1 MLFPHLAG
9 VVVELVERTAAG
21 VLTMHA
27 RTRSAGANCPH
38 CGSASDRVHGRYMR
52 RLADAAVGG
61 ASMVIELLVRRF
73 KCPNPACRAVT
84 FAEQIAG
91 LTSPHARYTPLVR
104 EQLTSIALALAGRAG
119 ARLARMLGLRV
130 AKDTLLRLVRAT
142 PEDPVGQIRVLG
154 VDDFALRKGDSY
166 ATILVDLERRRPVD
180 VPPGRDAEPLAAW
193 LKGHPEVEIIC
204 RDRAGAYA
212 EGARSGAPQAQQ
224 VADAWHL
231 WHNLG
236 EAVEKTVGAHHS
248 CIRAAF
254 ENTIPAGPPPS
265 DDIWLTPPA
274 PAAGMLDV
282 CGRERR
288 LVTRT
293 RERYTAVRQ
302 LLDDGSTL
310 EDICRTLQLDRS
322 TVRRFARAT
331 SIDELLVKATN
342 RSTILD
348 EYKPYLHQRW
358 NEGCHS
364 SAQLYQE
371 IVALGFSGSIQ
382 TVRRY
387 LRPFKAA
394 TAAPPARRP
403 APRPRRIVRWIMTDP
418 GNLTADDAAHLKEIR
433 TSCPELDAVTHHVRD
448 FAAMMRDLR
457 GDQLPAWMER
467 VLAGDLPALH
477 SLITGLSRDIDAV
490 TAGLSTPWSS
500 GQVEGQATRT
510 KLFKRQGFGRANLDF
525 LRRRVLLAP

>member
-27 RTRSAGANCPH
+27 RARSAGANCPH
-38 CGSASDRVHGRYMR
+38 CGSASDQVHGRYMR

-61 ASMVIELLVRRF
+61 ASVVIELLVRRF

-119 ARLARMLGLRV
+119 ARLAGMLGLRV

-180 VPPGRDAEPLAAW
+180 VLPGRDAEPLAAW
-193 LKGHPEVEIIC
+193 LKDHPEVEIIC

-212 EGARSGAPQAQQ
+212 EGARSGAPQAVQ

-254 ENTIPAGPPPS
+254 ENTVPAAPDGVPPS
-265 DDIWLTPPA
+265 GV
-274 PAAGMLDV
+274 AA
-282 CGRERR
+282 
-288 LVTRT
+288 
-293 RERYTAVRQ
+293 
-302 LLDDGSTL
+302 
-310 EDICRTLQLDRS
+310 I
-322 TVRRFARAT
+322 
-331 SIDELLVKATN
+331 
-342 RSTILD
+342 
-348 EYKPYLHQRW
+348 
-358 NEGCHS
+358 
-364 SAQLYQE
+364 SA
-371 IVALGFSGSIQ
+371 
-382 TVRRY
+382 
-387 LRPFKAA
+387 
-394 TAAPPARRP
+394 
-403 APRPRRIVRWIMTDP
+403 
-418 GNLTADDAAHLKEIR
+418 
-433 TSCPELDAVTHHVRD
+433 
-448 FAAMMRDLR
+448 
-457 GDQLPAWMER
+457 
-467 VLAGDLPALH
+467 
-477 SLITGLSRDIDAV
+477 
-490 TAGLSTPWSS
+490 
-500 GQVEGQATRT
+500 
-510 KLFKRQGFGRANLDF
+510 
-525 LRRRVLLAP
+525 

>member
-1 MLFPHLAG
+1 
-9 VVVELVERTAAG
+9 
-21 VLTMHA
+21 
-27 RTRSAGANCPH
+27 
-38 CGSASDRVHGRYMR
+38 MR

-61 ASMVIELLVRRF
+61 VRVVIELLVRRF
-73 KCPNPACRAVT
+73 KCPNLACQAVT

-119 ARLARMLGLRV
+119 ARLAGVLGLRV
-130 AKDTLLRLVRAT
+130 AKDTLLRLVHAT
-142 PEDPVGQIRVLG
+142 PEEPVGQIRVLG

-166 ATILVDLERRRPVD
+166 ATILVDLETRRPVD
-180 VPPGRDAEPLAAW
+180 VLPGRDAEPLAAW

-212 EGARSGAPQAQQ
+212 EGARTGAPQAVQ

-236 EAVEKTVGAHHS
+236 AAVEKTVSAHHA
-248 CIRAAF
+248 CVRTTF
-254 ENTIPAGPPPS
+254 ENTVPATPPAG

-274 PAAGMLDV
+274 AALLDV

-293 RERYTAVRQ
+293 RERHTAVRQ

-358 NEGCHS
+358 IEGCHS
-364 SAQLYQE
+364 SAQLHQE
-371 IVALGFSGSIQ
+371 IVALGFAGSLQ

-387 LRPFKAA
+387 LRPFKTA
-394 TAAPPARRP
+394 TVGPPARRS

-418 GNLTADDAAHLKEIR
+418 GNLTADDAADLKEIR
-433 TSCPELDAVTHHVRD
+433 TGCRELDAVTHHVRD

-467 VLAGDLPALH
+467 ALTDDLPALH
-477 SLITGLSRDIDAV
+477 SLIIGLSRDIDAV

-500 GQVEGQATRT
+500 GQVEGQVTRT
-510 KLFKRQGFGRANLDF
+510 KLLKRQGYGRANLDF
-525 LRRRVLLAP
+525 LRKRVLLTP

>member
-1 MLFPHLAG
+1 
-9 VVVELVERTAAG
+9 
-21 VLTMHA
+21 MHA
-27 RTRSAGANCPH
+27 RARSAGANCPR

-61 ASMVIELLVRRF
+61 ASVMIELLMRRF
-73 KCPNPACRAVT
+73 KCPNPACPAVT

-91 LTSPHARYTPLVR
+91 LTGPHARYTPLMR

-119 ARLARMLGLRV
+119 ARLTGMLGLRV

-180 VPPGRDAEPLAAW
+180 VLPGQNTKPLAAW

-204 RDRAGAYA
+204 RDRAGAYTD
-212 EGARSGAPQAQQ
+212 GARSGAPQAQQ
-224 VADAWHL
+224 VADAWHS

-236 EAVEKTVGAHHS
+236 EAVEETVGAHHS

-254 ENTIPAGPPPS
+254 ENTIPPGPPPS

-302 LLDDGSTL
+302 LLEAGSTL
-310 EDICRTLQLDRS
+310 ENICRPLQLDRS

-331 SIDELLVKATN
+331 SIDELLAKATN

-348 EYKPYLHQRW
+348 EHKPHLHQRW
-358 NEGCHS
+358 NEGCHRRPTRTPP
-364 SAQLYQE
+364 
-371 IVALGFSGSIQ
+371 GF
-382 TVRRY
+382 
-387 LRPFKAA
+387 
-394 TAAPPARRP
+394 TAAPYRP
-403 APRPRRIVRWIMTDP
+403 LDHDGPRKPD
-418 GNLTADDAAHLKEIR
+418 
-433 TSCPELDAVTHHVRD
+433 
-448 FAAMMRDLR
+448 
-457 GDQLPAWMER
+457 
-467 VLAGDLPALH
+467 
-477 SLITGLSRDIDAV
+477 SR
-490 TAGLSTPWSS
+490 
-500 GQVEGQATRT
+500 
-510 KLFKRQGFGRANLDF
+510 
-525 LRRRVLLAP
+525 